1 MEDEWTSDLLKAA
14 TLCTSFLRLY
24 ELLGGHSNVIH
35 ELLQQGLHLECAQGI
50 RRAADDSGQSH
61 QIAILLVDV
70 CVRKFVLLP
79 RIEN

>member
-1 MEDEWTSDLLKAA
+1 MEDEWKSDLLKAA
-14 TLCTSFLRLY
+14 TPCASFLRLY

-50 RRAADDSGQSH
+50 RRAADDSGRSH